1 MLLTIG
7 EKPNLHPVLRTLIM
21 IFQGKQLI
29 SAPPFP
35 WKVELD
41 ICRTIQIGNNYGGA
55 IHSCIAYWGS
65 TKSRERISSY
75 QDKKRSKTGI
85 FRDFGSLLL
94 TPLKIS

>member
-1 MLLTIG
+1 MKLLTID
-7 EKPNLHPVLRTLIM
+7 EKPNLHPVLRTQIM
-21 IFQGKQLI
+21 IFQGKQL
-29 SAPPFP
+29 
-35 WKVELD
+35 KVELA

-75 QDKKRSKTGI
+75 QNKKRSKTGI